1 MQTIVVKYHPQSGAR
16 YAKYSASSSSGIRVY
31 VESEPELRPEENMD
45 RAVRKL
51 CDKLRWFGILL
62 RGGALG
68 SKASD
73 GFVYVWKRHVTDPTF
88 GLDIQDTEIGP

>member
-1 MQTIVVKYHPQSGAR
+1 MQTIVVKYHPQSGAK
-16 YAKYSASSSSGIRVY
+16 YARYSATSSSGNRVY
-31 VESEPELRPEENMD
+31 VESEPGLRPEENMD

-51 CDKLRWFGILL
+51 CEKLRWFGTLL

-68 SKASD
+68 QTSSL
-73 GFVYVWKRHVTDPTF
+73 GFVYVWKRHVTDPTQ